1 MIQINQRMFEDRE
14 RFWEVDLIRG
24 IALLMMITY
33 HLIYDLYYF
42 GNYGIDA
49 NSGVWLI
56 LGRSTA
62 ILFITIVGVSL
73 SLSYARVKDD
83 LSTNEILIKYVKR
96 GGFIFSLGLLITIA
110 TYLFLKG
117 EGYVRFGILHLI
129 GVAVILSVPLLRY
142 KYVNLVGAGVV
153 IVTGF
158 YLADLSFS
166 FNWLLWL
173 GFRPE
178 GFHTVD
184 YFPILPW
191 FGLVLLGIFIGK
203 LLYPEYSRMI
213 KIPDLSRKKP
223 IRFVSFIGQNT
234 LIFYLVHQPILI
246 SVLYLMGLI
255 DLPL

>member
-1 MIQINQRMFEDRE
+1 MFEDKE
-14 RFWEVDLIRG
+14 RFWEVDFIRG

-33 HLIYDLYYF
+33 HLIFDLYYF
-42 GNYGIDA
+42 GDYGIDA
-49 NSGVWLI
+49 NSGIWWV

-73 SLSYARVKDD
+73 SLSYSRVKDE
-83 LSTNEILIKYVKR
+83 LSNYEVFVKYVKR
-96 GGFIFSLGLLITIA
+96 GGFILSLGLLITIA

-129 GVAVILSVPLLRY
+129 GLSVILSVPLLRY
-142 KYVNLVGAGVV
+142 KYVNLLLGTVV
-153 IVTGF
+153 MIIGY
-158 YLADLSFS
+158 YLANFRFDL
-166 FNWLLWL
+166 NWLLWL

-191 FGLVLLGIFIGK
+191 FGLVLLGLFIGK
-203 LLYPEYSRMI
+203 LLYPGHTRMI
-213 KIPDLSRKKP
+213 KVPSVSGMKP
-223 IRFVSFIGQNT
+223 VKFISFIGRKT
-234 LIFYLVHQPILI
+234 LLVYLIHQPILI
-246 SVLYLMGLI
+246 SILYLLGLI